1 MSGAE
6 RGSPRRTPVRRAR
19 TSAPGAQAPLATGGG
34 LFANVER
41 TGDEA
46 LQLPHV
52 PQRSGLDSGL
62 AKACPSSEG
71 LSQKTYRSFR
81 RRLELFQRQCDRRG
95 RETSIEGAFLVI
107 SKLRDVAWDAT
118 EQLSFDEVERSGAP
132 FQLVFRLL
140 DELYQY
146 EDLIEVPSRCDEFF
160 SEFQRNKG
168 EELQAYLIRH
178 KTLLKRMK
186 EVNVE
191 VPTLLSGWH
200 LLTRAGVPRWTHV
213 QIKAMCGGDLD
224 YDKVSKALIRMFG
237 GDHKPS
243 SRDLGRQSNPS
254 AKEETYYEEE
264 DEIWYEEA
272 EDWVDD
278 WYDDEEAFEV
288 GEYDND
294 DDIPEELEEA
304 MDHADEAYVS
314 YVESR
319 KRMKELALARGF
331 YPVVALGPEAE
342 KGAYRSFKGDGKGKG
357 KGKNGNSKGKSK
369 GKGKGGGFLR
379 RAPFNRRPMSGLR
392 KGPMTSTTTAS
403 SEKSTFSGSTQQH
416 GPRFKRYR
424 SQAQGV
430 KEVPEEVTM
439 VEEMMVEEKMD
450 LEWLDSSMEQCFFA
464 STEVGKAIV
473 DSGATR
479 TIVGE
484 NNWHLWLEKYD
495 SINLKPVEVNQV
507 TRQFKFGGGET
518 LVSTY
523 EVKFTAWVHG
533 QALDITASVV
543 PGSTPFL
550 LARPVLEEWGVVHD
564 YKNGAM
570 KIGESPW
577 FKPERND
584 RGHFLLDLMM
594 YHKKPIQEETYYQFE
609 EAENS
614 CGVFTETQ
622 LIDGGPLDVWDIEP
636 AMEFTATT
644 EGECHE
650 IFEVESI
657 AEQAVRRLREKRI
670 LRFFEVYVDEGNLSV
685 HLANQYEDVEVSGFS
700 LPEWDLSED
709 EVRKE
714 FINLLREVS
723 PDFVWLAPPC
733 RKWSA
738 MQRLNL
744 RSRAQKD
751 KLQDDRLK
759 EEQTHLALVKDTAA
773 VTKENGNNY
782 ACEHPHGADSWKTE
796 TMKSMK
802 GYYEAVCDRCRTGLR
817 VDDGHDHGPVRKQT
831 RIRTSSIKVAEAMHL
846 PCECQ
851 VHHVQMEGK
860 TKQLR
865 GMQNY
870 EEGFVKRAAKAI
882 YECMDESWRKKEIA
896 KIMATEVM
904 VTEEMTKNQVKGDE
918 KPETHPKKAWQV
930 IDKLHRQL
938 GHPGRDRLVVAVR
951 DAELGEEL
959 VKVAKAYKCDV
970 CQNFTNKKT
979 AKPAS
984 LPQASSFNEL
994 LEMDVF
1000 HIKWNDEK
1008 RRILAIIDI
1017 YSRYEMNAVVASETE
1032 KEELG
1037 ILDQWIN
1044 AFGCPS
1050 KIRADA
1056 SGAHMS
1062 EQFLQYMDDRGIKLV
1077 LVPKE
1082 AHHRMGTVERLHAV
1096 RRLQLLKMKQE
1107 DANIQL
1113 ETAVPV
1119 ACSLRNQLRSV
1130 HGTAPAQIVFGKTAM
1145 DKGLMDEPCTNLAD
1159 PSKDHQA
1166 LVSLRLN
1173 AARAFYSANHS
1184 QTLRKAL
1191 LSKSRGELE
1200 TYYPGD
1206 WVYYWRS
1213 TDSKLEISRWR
1224 GPALVCS
1231 MTPRDGSDSLPA
1243 PSVYWLAH
1251 GSSLVRVSPECLR
1264 PEAPR
1269 ERQSRLEQFPQTA
1282 RVADVQATV
1291 RQALQPVRGPI
1302 RFLDLLGDPP
1312 FADANGQ
1319 EQDERVDEPPDG
1331 QQAEEQNAEH
1341 PPDDMARESMENHD
1355 AREEEGPETAEAETQ
1370 QLQPHER
1377 QHQHAHEPHAAAEAP
1392 AQATPEPM
1400 DTSGSRQKRE
1410 PSAQNEDPR
1419 PSKAEKMTEE
1429 TSSRPLQPAR
1439 GRSRSPQNRDE
1450 RSVALSSY
1458 NLSRQLDGLPPVQA
1472 TDPVFHRYM
1481 DTLEPLD
1488 DDEMLLAEHFN
1499 EKKLTPEQ
1507 RKEFD
1512 NAKDAA
1518 LQVWIENAAWK
1529 AVPEEEAKE
1538 GEVVPARFLQRWKP
1552 TADGHKA
1559 NARVILQGFRHK
1571 DVLSE
1576 NLVKESPTLSRFG
1589 RITLMVWAV
1598 HRRWKLWCA
1607 DVKSAFM
1614 QANSIDDTTR
1624 IYVKPPAEMR
1634 RRLER
1639 LMGLKS
1645 HEILKATKPA
1655 FGDVRAPRQW
1665 HETANDYLVNELGL
1679 VNHPLDRCLYLSLRP
1694 AVQEDPN
1701 FLVFESKG
1709 GYWIVDGALG
1719 LHVDDFLG
1727 AGEGVYSLKDVKTD
1741 AAGAC
1746 DIFQNRVNLLSQRF
1760 RFGAW
1765 DFGDKMRFCGAEVQQ
1780 SPELEVISV
1789 SLKEYVH
1796 KIKPL
1801 SMEKM
1806 RKNMQDDYCT
1816 EKEHRMLRALV
1827 GAMSW
1832 PVTQCL
1838 PQAAATISIL
1848 QANINKPMVKDMLD
1862 ANKCLRFMKEVVKDY
1877 TFTIRSHGDIE
1888 NIRIGVY
1895 CDAAWSVRPDGSS
1908 QGGMLMFLAS
1918 HDELQGETPFPLTV
1932 IDWSSKKLV
1941 RMCRSSLAAEA
1952 QSATIAVDELGWAK
1966 VFFAATVNP
1975 YVPIQLDETMH
1986 LFKESPVITD
1996 AKALYDSAGSVTPG
2010 LKLSERRTAIEI
2022 SILRERMKAALGQF
2036 RWVNSLQQLADGLTK
2051 PSAKD
2056 ALAHTLA
2063 RGVHALK
2070 YDPNFVAAK
2079 KVSGETKEQ
2088 ENLEYEK
2095 AAAELFDGQVF
2106 YVDKTELKES
2116 RQLCMLPGCQKQ
2128 RDMSTEGNRY
2138 CSRRHF
2144 YTHRF
2149 RQGGGGDE
2157 WQKAAK
2163 CALAILASEATV
2175 VEATNGTN
2183 HDDEG
2188 RPLTNTAMVI
2198 VLFALVGMICSSQL
2212 LKEVLHLL
2220 AIKVYRFFHPDDEA
2234 EFGYEEEPRLETSHG
2249 EIVNAARHGV
2259 REYDIAPESEE
2270 MEVDEEDEPEIVR
2283 CGPMAKERWMRLYE
2297 EVRAEAGQQNWRW
2310 TNEILWTDAVS
2321 SQMRGHVLSHVVPEK
2336 RREEY
2341 LKLVVKKDCMQ
2352 VSDDEIR
2359 QWHRFLNGHFNLI
2372 VETHVEVRELRQK
2385 KAKELKD
2392 QEEDPHEVERRKFRE
2407 GLLRDRQQQT
2417 YATYNHVTNEM
2428 RHTQRNG
2435 AWEHV
2440 SCYEGRV

>member
-1 MSGAE
+1 
-6 RGSPRRTPVRRAR
+6 
-19 TSAPGAQAPLATGGG
+19 
-34 LFANVER
+34 
-41 TGDEA
+41 
-46 LQLPHV
+46 
-52 PQRSGLDSGL
+52 
-62 AKACPSSEG
+62 
-71 LSQKTYRSFR
+71 
-81 RRLELFQRQCDRRG
+81 
-95 RETSIEGAFLVI
+95 
-107 SKLRDVAWDAT
+107 
-118 EQLSFDEVERSGAP
+118 
-132 FQLVFRLL
+132 
-140 DELYQY
+140 
-146 EDLIEVPSRCDEFF
+146 
-160 SEFQRNKG
+160 
-168 EELQAYLIRH
+168 
-178 KTLLKRMK
+178 
-186 EVNVE
+186 
-191 VPTLLSGWH
+191 
-200 LLTRAGVPRWTHV
+200 
-213 QIKAMCGGDLD
+213 MCGGDLD

-1062 EQFLQYMDDRGIKLV
+1062 EQ
-1077 LVPKE
+1077 
-1082 AHHRMGTVERLHAV
+1082 
-1096 RRLQLLKMKQE
+1096 
-1107 DANIQL
+1107 
-1113 ETAVPV
+1113 
-1119 ACSLRNQLRSV
+1119 
-1130 HGTAPAQIVFGKTAM
+1130 
-1145 DKGLMDEPCTNLAD
+1145 
-1159 PSKDHQA
+1159 
-1166 LVSLRLN
+1166 
-1173 AARAFYSANHS
+1173 
-1184 QTLRKAL
+1184 
-1191 LSKSRGELE
+1191 
-1200 TYYPGD
+1200 
-1206 WVYYWRS
+1206 
-1213 TDSKLEISRWR
+1213 
-1224 GPALVCS
+1224 
-1231 MTPRDGSDSLPA
+1231 
-1243 PSVYWLAH
+1243 
-1251 GSSLVRVSPECLR
+1251 
-1264 PEAPR
+1264 
-1269 ERQSRLEQFPQTA
+1269 
-1282 RVADVQATV
+1282 
-1291 RQALQPVRGPI
+1291 
-1302 RFLDLLGDPP
+1302 
-1312 FADANGQ
+1312 
-1319 EQDERVDEPPDG
+1319 
-1331 QQAEEQNAEH
+1331 
-1341 PPDDMARESMENHD
+1341 
-1355 AREEEGPETAEAETQ
+1355 
-1370 QLQPHER
+1370 
-1377 QHQHAHEPHAAAEAP
+1377 
-1392 AQATPEPM
+1392 
-1400 DTSGSRQKRE
+1400 
-1410 PSAQNEDPR
+1410 